1 MIEEIV
7 DILDKHA
14 LEDFD
19 DLLIQI
25 VMIIAEQRKI
35 RMEEEEDD

>member
-1 MIEEIV
+1 MIEQIV

-14 LEDFD
+14 VEDFD

-25 VMIIAEQRKI
+25 VMTIAEQRKI
-35 RMEEEEDD
+35 RMEEEEND

>member
-1 MIEEIV
+1 MEQIV

-14 LEDFD
+14 VEDFD

-25 VMIIAEQRKI
+25 IMTFAEQRKQ
-35 RMEEEEDD
+35 RMEEEDD

>member
-1 MIEEIV
+1 MIEQIV

-14 LEDFD
+14 VEDFD

-25 VMIIAEQRKI
+25 VMTIAEQRKI
-35 RMEEEEDD
+35 REEEEDD

>member
-1 MIEEIV
+1 MIEQIV

-14 LEDFD
+14 VEDFD

-25 VMIIAEQRKI
+25 VMIIAEQRKQ
-35 RMEEEEDD
+35 RMEEEDD

>member
-1 MIEEIV
+1 MEEIV
-7 DILDKHA
+7 DILDKYA

-25 VMIIAEQRKI
+25 VMTFAEQRKQ
-35 RMEEEEDD
+35 RMEENE

>member
-1 MIEEIV
+1 MIEQIV

-14 LEDFD
+14 VEDFD

-35 RMEEEEDD
+35 REEEEDD